1 MLQRS
6 WLGVWAGVLG
16 LLLGG
21 LVQAGSVRVTTTVFA
36 YYDLVRAVGGER
48 VEAVILIPP
57 QTSPHEY
64 DPPAAAR
71 LKVAKSRL
79 LLMNGLGLDDWASKL
94 ADPARTRVLKLGE
107 LVAVTKPAPGL
118 DEAGAASQPAAT
130 ATAEVGEHKHE
141 AGHQHC
147 DPQRDPHVW
156 LNPENQITLAGV
168 VAAELTKLDPAGKE
182 DYAQQLAAYVA
193 TLRKLDTEFAA
204 AVKGFKTRKFIGFHP
219 AYAHLAARYGLEQ
232 VASVELVAEQGMTP
246 AQAQKIVALVKEFQI
261 KVIFIETALG
271 AKDAELLRKQTGV
284 QLLILQPLETYEA
297 ATDTYEAMMRG
308 NLANLRKAME

>member
-1 MLQRS
+1 LG
-6 WLGVWAGVLG
+6 WWVVVLGVALAGG
-16 LLLGG
+16 
-21 LVQAGSVRVTTTVFA
+21 VQAASVRVTTTVFA
-36 YYDLVRAVGGER
+36 YYDLVRAVGGAR
-48 VEAVILIPP
+48 VEAEILIPP

-79 LLMNGLGLDDWASKL
+79 LLMNGLGLDDWAEKL
-94 ADPARTRVLKLGE
+94 ADPARTQVLKLGE
-107 LVAVTKPAPGL
+107 LVAATKPAPGL
-118 DEAGAASQPAAT
+118 DEVGATSRPAAT
-130 ATAEVGEHKHE
+130 AGEHKHE
-141 AGHQHC
+141 DGHQHG

-156 LNPENQITLAGV
+156 MNPENQITLAGV

-182 DYAQQLAAYVA
+182 IYAQQLAAYVA
-193 TLRKLDTEFAA
+193 TLRKLDAEFAA

-308 NLANLRKAME
+308 NLANLKKAME